1 MGQRG
6 PHLWGSPCPA
16 FQGPCSVS
24 RPRAAGGEGGPRS
37 GARTHRRLLSPRGA
51 AASEQLG
58 EFMESRGASSPGIL
72 VLTTG
77 LSRPFMR
84 LDKYP
89 TLLKE
94 LERHMEVRGA
104 CRSEAEPV
112 GDPRSTS
119 EAATGQSAWRGFD
132 LMDFQKRFCEILS
145 FLLSPAPYKT
155 CPSCPLSPTA
165 AVRETFQN

>member
-6 PHLWGSPCPA
+6 AHLWGSPC
-16 FQGPCSVS
+16 SVF
-24 RPRAAGGEGGPRS
+24 RPGAAGGEGGPRF
-37 GARTHRRLLSPRGA
+37 GVRTHPRLLSPCGA

-77 LSRPFMR
+77 LSRPFLR

-94 LERHMEVRGA
+94 LERHMEVRRAG
-104 CRSEAEPV
+104 RSEPSPSGTLSV
-112 GDPRSTS
+112 RFRGRSRP
-119 EAATGQSAWRGFD
+119 ECFAGF
-132 LMDFQKRFCEILS
+132 
-145 FLLSPAPYKT
+145 
-155 CPSCPLSPTA
+155 
-165 AVRETFQN
+165 